1 MQPRQ
6 ALAQSGE
13 GRGETRVRAAL
24 SPRADYGGGSPAPEE
39 VGGFWCQRRQKFEAK
54 GMEQHFLPSPP
65 PSPTGLALTSAL
77 IGALCV
83 HTELVG
89 STAGLLCA
97 TLVDVCREAGRA
109 GISIPIALAGKP
121 RQGCW
126 GMDLPTLRHGP
137 ETTGCVPT
145 RTKRCS
151 WTLGCPARDYAFQS
165 ALQLSVAW
173 N

>member
-1 MQPRQ
+1 M
-6 ALAQSGE
+6 
-13 GRGETRVRAAL
+13 RAAL

-39 VGGFWCQRRQKFEAK
+39 AAGGGGFLVPEKAEIWGERHGAA
-54 GMEQHFLPSPP
+54 LPTLPT

-89 STAGLLCA
+89 STAGSLCA

-126 GMDLPTLRHGP
+126 GTDLPTLRRGP
-137 ETTGCVPT
+137 ETTGCAPT
-145 RTKRCS
+145 RRKRCS
-151 WTLGCPARDYAFQS
+151 WTSGCPARDYAFQS